1 MNDYYNLPLKLG
13 DLIEKKEH
21 KRCTLSESVAAMI
34 HLIAIS
40 HFGECK
46 HDESFGCEIWE
57 HDFESITNP
66 QLYKEQLKESIQ
78 KTIEIYEPR
87 LSISRVEIQ
96 IEQIEQRAG
105 NRRTKSRISIH
116 VKGSL
121 KKTNEQFVCT
131 EKFFI
136 GPLSYTL

>member
-1 MNDYYNLPLKLG
+1 MNDYYNLPLKMG

-21 KRCTLSESVAAMI
+21 QRCTLSESVASMI

-57 HDFESITNP
+57 HDFESIINP

-78 KTIEIYEPR
+78 KTIEMYEPR
-87 LSISRVEIQ
+87 LSIARVEIQ

-105 NRRTKSRISIH
+105 NRRTKSRISIN

-121 KKTNEQFVCT
+121 KKTNEQFACT